1 MGKDLLTTNNGAQ
14 NDGVGAAMTIFI
26 FGNPDLPMDAL
37 PLRLVPQLR
46 AKFPQ
51 ATFAIKDPNEEW
63 DVPERLIVIDTVKG
77 INEVKEFHG
86 LDAFSSAPRVSMHDF
101 DALTQLRFLQK
112 LEKLK
117 EVTIIG
123 VPPEMDEQKA
133 LEDIVS
139 LLKKIV

>member
-1 MGKDLLTTNNGAQ
+1 
-14 NDGVGAAMTIFI
+14 MTVFV
-26 FGNPDLPMDAL
+26 FGNPDLPEDAL

-51 ATFAIKDPNEEW
+51 HTFSIKDPNEEW

-77 INEVKEFHG
+77 VDQVKEFHG
-86 LDAFSSAPRVSMHDF
+86 LDSFASAPRVSMHDF

-112 LEKLK
+112 LGKLK
-117 EVTIIG
+117 EVTIVG
-123 VPPEMDEQKA
+123 VPPEMEQQKA
-133 LEDIVS
+133 LKDITV

>member
-1 MGKDLLTTNNGAQ
+1 
-14 NDGVGAAMTIFI
+14 MTVFV

-37 PLRLVPQLR
+37 PLRLVPKLR

-51 ATFAIKDPNEEW
+51 MMFEVKDPNEEW

-77 INEVKEFHG
+77 IDDVKEFHG
-86 LDAFSSAPRVSMHDF
+86 LDSFASVPRVSMHDF

-112 LEKLK
+112 LGTLK

-123 VPPEMDEQKA
+123 VAPEMDDAKA
-133 LEDIVS
+133 YTDVS
-139 LLKKIV
+139 ALLLRLSE